1 MLDLQLLR
9 SDLAGT
15 AQRLSDRG
23 YTLDVAGFEA
33 LEKERKMIQGETQD
47 LQARRNQLSKQIG
60 QMKGKGE
67 DASELMAQVTAQAD
81 QLKSLEQKL
90 ADVQT
95 RLNDF
100 LGVIPN
106 VPHSSV
112 PHGKSSDDNPEV
124 RRVGEPRK
132 LDFEPKD
139 HVDI

>member
-9 SDLAGT
+9 NDLAGT
-15 AQRLSDRG
+15 AQRLADRG
-23 YTLDVAGFEA
+23 YTLDVPAFDA
-33 LEKERKMIQGETQD
+33 LEKERKTIQSETQE

-67 DASELMAQVTAQAD
+67 DASELMAQVSAQAD

-106 VPHSSV
+106 IPHASV
-112 PHGKSSDDNPEV
+112 PPGKSSDD
-124 RRVGEPRK
+124 
-132 LDFEPKD
+132 
-139 HVDI
+139 